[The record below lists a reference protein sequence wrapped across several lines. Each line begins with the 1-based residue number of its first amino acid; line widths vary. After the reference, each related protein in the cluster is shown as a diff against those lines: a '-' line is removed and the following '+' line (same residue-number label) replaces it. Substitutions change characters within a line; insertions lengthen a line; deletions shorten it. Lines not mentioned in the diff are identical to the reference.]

1 MIDIHAHLCFP
12 DFDADRERIV
22 SECLAGMRAVVVS
35 SARYEEGL
43 RALRLAEGRPRL
55 AVTLGYHPTEGG
67 AGPDKIIDLIRSS
80 RGRIAGIGEVGL
92 DYHWEKDPA
101 KRAAQGEVFG
111 RFIALAGELGKPLVI
126 HSWDAEREC
135 FDMVKDFGGT
145 AVFHCF
151 SGPLALAQEIAR
163 RGFYVSISTQVLFSK
178 DHRKLARDLP
188 LESMLLETDS
198 PFLSPYNYLKAKGEE
213 SRLKEGFDPRPNYPW
228 NIRLSA
234 EKIAELKGVSASSVI
249 DRTSDNAAA
258 VFGIRA

>member
-1 MIDIHAHLCFP
+1 MIDVHAHLCFP

-22 SECLAGMRAVVVS
+22 AECISGMRAVVVS
-35 SARYEEGL
+35 SARYDEGQ
-43 RALRLAEGRPRL
+43 RALMLAEGRPKL

-67 AGPDKIIDLIRSS
+67 DGPDKIIDLIRSN
-80 RGRIAGIGEVGL
+80 RGRIAGVGEVGL
-92 DYHWEKDPA
+92 DHHWEKDPA
-101 KRAAQGEVFG
+101 KRAAQADVFN
-111 RFIALAGELGKPLVI
+111 RFIALADELGKPLVI
-126 HSWDAEREC
+126 HSWDAEQEC
-135 FDMVKDFGGT
+135 FDMVKGFGGV

-151 SGPLALAQEIAR
+151 SGPLALAQEIVK

-178 DHRKLARDLP
+178 DHRKLARDVP

-213 SRLKEGFDPRPNYPW
+213 GRLKQGFDPKRNYPW